1 MEQST
6 IKLSKKI
13 KKDLEKQKNHS
24 KETYQD
30 VITRL
35 LQYYTE
41 DDDYLSTQD
50 IKEIEEGV
58 ADIKAGRTYTTKELN
73 KELGL

>member
-35 LQYYTE
+35 LQHYKE
-41 DDDYLSTQD
+41 DEDYLSPQD
-50 IKEIEEGV
+50 IKDIEEGL
-58 ADIKAGRTYTTKELN
+58 ADIKAGRTYTTKELS
-73 KELGL
+73 KKLGL